1 MADDPSANNKH
12 IILMIVSHTKVDF
25 VYFNVYKNLYFRL
38 IQINFKV
45 QINMVLNISENVYI
59 G

>member
-1 MADDPSANNKH
+1 MADDPNANNKH

-38 IQINFKV
+38 IQINFK
-45 QINMVLNISENVYI
+45 QINMALNISVNVYI